1 MLVHALTTGGTD
13 DGARLVAYDKVTG
26 EPTAWVDLPGGAM
39 GTPMT
44 YMVDGTQYI
53 ALTVGGEVPLL
64 VAFRLPE

>member
-1 MLVHALTTGGTD
+1 MTVRGSWRMT
-13 DGARLVAYDKVTG
+13 KVTG

-53 ALTVGGEVPLL
+53 ALTVGVRCLCWWPSGCRNRS
-64 VAFRLPE
+64 A